1 MTAVTEF
8 TPVSALLGGILIGIS
23 ALLMLAFNGRIAG
36 ISGIVGNLVVS
47 RGTDFMWR
55 LAFTVGLIGGA
66 AAWIQFAPPGSLT
79 INLDADMP
87 TMLLAGFIVGAGT
100 RLGKGCTS
108 GHGVCGIGRV
118 SPRSLTATIIFMTVA
133 GLTVYVT
140 RHLLGPGA

>member
-8 TPVSALLGGILIGIS
+8 TPVPALLGGLLIGAS
-23 ALLMLAFNGRIAG
+23 AILMLVFNGRIAG

-47 RGTDFMWR
+47 RGADFVWR
-55 LAFTVGLIGGA
+55 LAFTIGLIGGA
-66 AAWIQFAPPGSLT
+66 AAWLQFAPPETLT
-79 INLDADMP
+79 IHLAADMP

-118 SPRSLTATIIFMTVA
+118 SPRSLTATIIFMGVA
-133 GLTVYVT
+133 GLTVYLT
-140 RHLLGPGA
+140 RHLLGAAA